1 MSKPRDGFK
10 KIRRAE
16 KTREERALKNLN
28 LFDLIDDSFDDEDN
42 DSEDSY
48 YDEDDNF

>member
-1 MSKPRDGFK
+1 MSKPKDGFK
-10 KIRRAE
+10 KIHRAE

-28 LFDLIDDSFDDEDN
+28 LFDLVDDSYDDEDE

-48 YDEDDNF
+48 YDDEY